1 MAWDFET
8 DPEFQKELDWI
19 ESFVTQAI
27 AMPSVLPNVASRAL
41 MRDPIPPPC

>member
-19 ESFVTQAI
+19 EGFVRSEIEPLRHVIESPYDT
-27 AMPSVLPNVASRAL
+27 
-41 MRDPIPPPC
+41 RDATRN